1 MSEEKQKNSTK
12 PSPTTKP
19 SQGATLIGIF
29 VFLFVCIVGS
39 IGVPTLFGTFFFVNT
54 KPVPGDAA
62 NFDLIAG
69 MPEIYEWIGADA
81 ELKDLYATGV
91 RSDGTMDLFANYTSI
106 VSLTFVRPTQA
117 NNDLPLG
124 AGGSESDIAYEEV
137 DVDIFTPNQMRTS
150 SSSSNG
156 MRTRF
161 SYINRGALIEVDG
174 TTNTKPI
181 TLFMPTCSFADL
193 WAIAIE
199 NDVPENAVAAISY
212 DNYGY
217 DFRIIDTNY
226 DLEFSQ
232 DCELLK

>member
-1 MSEEKQKNSTK
+1 MSEEKQKKTAK
-12 PSPTTKP
+12 PSPTT
-19 SQGATLIGIF
+19 SVVGILL
-29 VFLFVCIVGS
+29 VFFVCAVCS

-69 MPEIYEWIGADA
+69 MPEIYEWVGEDA
-81 ELKDLYATGV
+81 ELTDLYATGV
-91 RSDGTMDLFANYTSI
+91 RSDGTIDLFASYTPYI
-106 VSLTFVRPTQA
+106 SLTFVRPTQA

-124 AGGSESDIAYEEV
+124 AGGSESDIAYEDV
-137 DVDIFTPNQMRTS
+137 DVDIFSPNQMRTS

-161 SYINRGALIEVDG
+161 SYINRGAIIEVDG
-174 TTNTKPI
+174 TTNTKPT
-181 TLFMPTCSFADL
+181 TLSMPTCSFADL
-193 WAIAIE
+193 WAIAIQ

-232 DCELLK
+232 DCELRK

>member
-1 MSEEKQKNSTK
+1 MSEEKQKKTAK
-12 PSPTTKP
+12 PSPTT
-19 SQGATLIGIF
+19 SVVGILL
-29 VFLFVCIVGS
+29 VFFVCTVCS

-69 MPEIYEWIGADA
+69 MPEIYEWVGEDA
-81 ELKDLYATGV
+81 ELTNLYATGV
-91 RSDGTMDLFANYTSI
+91 RSDGTIDLFASYTPHI
-106 VSLTFVRPTQA
+106 ILTFVRPTQA